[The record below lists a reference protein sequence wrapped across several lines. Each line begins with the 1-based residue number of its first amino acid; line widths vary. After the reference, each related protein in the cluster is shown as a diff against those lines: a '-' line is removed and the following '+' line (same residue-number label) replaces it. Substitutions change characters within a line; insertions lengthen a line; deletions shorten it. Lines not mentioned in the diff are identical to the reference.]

1 MNLTSFKNDIK
12 AFRFA
17 LPATVLA
24 FAAFSTS
31 CEDETSKIGPSLTD
45 GDIDISID
53 TLYFDLGAKTIAND
67 NYDSKTGNLLFGNID
82 VPEYGKLNCSFV
94 SRMMCATSL
103 DMLPDS
109 LQSPERVDSC
119 RLFLSIARGDLVG
132 DSLTPQKVSVYEL
145 TKQLPSNI
153 TNSFN
158 PEGYYD
164 PSKCLGSKS
173 FTVSYAGR
181 TDSLA
186 TSKPTSGTNS
196 SGQTVVQNGVLAIG
210 VDLPKEFG
218 VKIFEDYKNN
228 PQIFQWPST
237 FAEYYPGFFVESTF
251 GKGCVSNIYGLDL
264 YIYGW
269 YNAKQT
275 TETDTTWVHKPFYVS
290 PLISSP
296 EVLSSNNIKYKVS
309 DHIKNMV
316 TNNESVVTTPGGYN
330 VEFRFPA
337 EDIIRHYHKGEH
349 NLSVISDL
357 ILTIPAETID
367 NDYGIGAPP
376 TLMLIKT
383 SELKDFFNNNKIPDN
398 VSSFTAEFDSTN
410 KRYRFSSMRSYLLG
424 LLNKGELTDE
434 DVEFTIVPISLETE
448 SGAYNSSTTYI
459 TKCTPYTIKPT
470 MARLHTDEA
479 MVVFTFSS
487 QIIE

>member
-1 MNLTSFKNDIK
+1 MNITSFKNDIK
-12 AFRFA
+12 TFRLA

-24 FAAFSTS
+24 FAAFGSA
-31 CEDETSKIGPSLTD
+31 CEDETSKIGPSLTE
-45 GDIDISID
+45 GDINISID
-53 TLYFDLGAKTIAND
+53 TLYFDLGAKAVSNE

-103 DMLPDS
+103 DQLPDS

-145 TKQLPSNI
+145 TKQLPSDI

-181 TDSLA
+181 PDSIA

-196 SGQTVVQNGVLAIG
+196 NGQSVVQNAVIAIG
-210 VDLPKEFG
+210 IDLPKEYG

-237 FAEYYPGFFVESTF
+237 FSEYYPGYFVESSF

-269 YNAKQT
+269 YNAKQIV
-275 TETDTTWVHKPFYVS
+275 EKDTTWVHKPFYVS

-309 DHIKNMV
+309 DNLKNMV
-316 TNNESVVTTPGGYN
+316 ANNESIITTPGGYN
-330 VEFRFPA
+330 VSFRFPA
-337 EDIIRHYHKGEH
+337 EDLIRHYKKGEH

-367 NDYGIGAPP
+367 NNYGIGTAP

-383 SELKDFFNNNKIPDN
+383 SELKDFFTNNKIPDN
-398 VSSFTAEFDSTN
+398 VTSFSAEYDSTN
-410 KRYRFSSMRSYLLG
+410 NRYRFSSMRSYILN
-424 LLNKGELTDE
+424 LLNKGELTEE

-448 SGAYNSSTTYI
+448 QGSYGNTTYI
-459 TKCTPYTIKPT
+459 TKCTPYTVKPT
-470 MARLHTDEA
+470 MTRLHTEKA